1 MRVTS
6 YSLTLVFDE
15 LTEDMHEIVD
25 DEVVALQNALY
36 VVGEDVRDSGNFKK
50 SFAPLDRVGKWH
62 WRIVND
68 ALYSD
73 ILARGR
79 RVVNGRAYGSLKWYH
94 GISPMIKK
102 TEKNIEKR
110 VKNVRY

>member
-36 VVGEDVRDSGNFKK
+36 VVGEDVRDTGNFKRA
-50 SFAPLDRVGKWH
+50 FAPLDRMGEWKWK
-62 WRIVND
+62 IVND
-68 ALYSD
+68 AIYAD
-73 ILARGR
+73 ILSRGR
-79 RVVNGRAYGSLKWYH
+79 RSVGGRMYGSEKWSG
-94 GISPMIKK
+94 GINPMIEK
-102 TEKNIEKR
+102 TEKNIKDKTDAIR
-110 VKNVRY
+110 L